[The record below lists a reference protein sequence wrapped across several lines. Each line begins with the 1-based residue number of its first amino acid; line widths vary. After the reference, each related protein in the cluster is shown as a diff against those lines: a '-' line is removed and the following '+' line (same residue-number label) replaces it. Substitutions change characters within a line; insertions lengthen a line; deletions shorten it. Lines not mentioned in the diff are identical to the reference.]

1 MKAVRLCPKMSAILL
16 TALSHANVKRMSA
29 ASQAPGVDGVLTTNG
44 YMEVFLYL
52 VHCTTLSGTK

>member
-1 MKAVRLCPKMSAILL
+1 MSAIFL
-16 TALSHANVKRMSA
+16 TALSHANVKRMSVV
-29 ASQAPGVDGVLTTNG
+29 SQAADVGGVLTTNG

>member
-1 MKAVRLCPKMSAILL
+1 MSAILL

-52 VHCTTLSGTK
+52 VHRTTLSGTK